1 MVIGSVTV
9 LALLLGVT
17 ALDFQ
22 HDLWREKTGVCR
34 LSIQH
39 GLHDDAFS
47 HLIEH
52 QLVRIAMHA

>member
-9 LALLLGVT
+9 LVLQLGVT

-22 HDLWREKTGVCR
+22 QDLWREKTGVSR

-39 GLHDDAFS
+39 GLHDNAFS
-47 HLIEH
+47 HFD
-52 QLVRIAMHA
+52 RTSAC